1 MSAILTCPIE
11 WMRWND
17 EPHVHG
23 RIRWYAGIYSHG
35 WDKGKFMIGS
45 FRIFALLAKCYSFIH
60 FVLFQSRFTNPVYE
74 SMYAD
79 SSEPVVGIVGIGG
92 SNNIESISSS
102 VLEEKTGL
110 LQRDEIQLNDLLW
123 QLNERY

>member
-1 MSAILTCPIE
+1 
-11 WMRWND
+11 
-17 EPHVHG
+17 
-23 RIRWYAGIYSHG
+23 
-35 WDKGKFMIGS
+35 MIGS
-45 FRIFALLAKCYSFIH
+45 FRIFAFFAKSNSFIH

-110 LQRDEIQLNDLLW
+110 LQRDEIQLNDLL
-123 QLNERY
+123 